1 MQGNL
6 YIALILIVAML
17 FIPGAI
23 EDFRKREVDDV
34 FIFMPYI
41 SYIITYALFGVIIVA
56 AGLFMATIIAIAS
69 YLLYRYNYIAIG
81 DLLGLPAIFSAI
93 YALNFIAIFIS
104 LITAFDLYRVYIKKK
119 GFKVKRNNIEM
130 HEKNFWLPVKEKQMK
145 TSKEPRENDK
155 KTESYEYGVPLLGYA
170 FLACF
175 FSLIAYAATVFFV

>member
-1 MQGNL
+1 MQGSL

-56 AGLFMATIIAIAS
+56 AGLFIATIIAIAS

-104 LITAFDLYRVYIKKK
+104 LITAFDLYRVYKKK
-119 GFKVKRNNIEM
+119 ERF
-130 HEKNFWLPVKEKQMK
+130 
-145 TSKEPRENDK
+145 
-155 KTESYEYGVPLLGYA
+155 
-170 FLACF
+170 
-175 FSLIAYAATVFFV
+175 

>member
-1 MQGNL
+1 MQGILN
-6 YIALILIVAML
+6 IALILIVAVL
-17 FIPGAI
+17 YVPGAI

-41 SYIITYALFGVIIVA
+41 SYVITYALFGTMIVVV
-56 AGLFMATIIAIAS
+56 GLFMAAVIAIAS
-69 YLLYRYNYIAIG
+69 YLLYRYNYIASG

-93 YALNFIAIFIS
+93 YALNFIAVFIS

-119 GFKVKRNNIEM
+119 GLKVKRDSIEKR
-130 HEKNFWLPVKEKQMK
+130 EKNFWLPVKDKLRK
-145 TSKEPRENDK
+145 TSEDPSENDK

-175 FSLIAYAATVFFV
+175 FSLVSYAVIVFFA